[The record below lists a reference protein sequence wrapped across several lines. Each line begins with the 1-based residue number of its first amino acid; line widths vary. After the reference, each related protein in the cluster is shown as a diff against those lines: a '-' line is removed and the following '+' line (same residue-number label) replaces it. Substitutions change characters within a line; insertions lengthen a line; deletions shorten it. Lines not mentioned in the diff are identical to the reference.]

1 MSDKFMYK
9 GFTRR
14 DFLKTTVL
22 GGATIGATL
31 GLMPGISLAQSKKKG
46 VYTMKYDCYIGETAE
61 PAVLDNWF
69 LDEIVKRSNGQ
80 IAVQKFWS
88 GSLRRV
94 GQHMQAI
101 KDGISEISMI
111 SYGYYPSLVPIS
123 RGLEWYYRGCDN
135 ADTLLYVC
143 RDLYNKYPQLRDEW
157 EKRNNAQVLYFTNW
171 SYGPF
176 MMKKPFKTI
185 DELKGQRIRGYG
197 VGAETI
203 NRLGGQ
209 GMPVVAAEVYT
220 SLERGILDGVF
231 SFAFVTAEKSKLHE
245 QAPYVI
251 ETGAGAHAPTTVVMN
266 RTLWLSL
273 PDDLKEIIA
282 KAAKEVYDTKYTELY
297 TKLIA
302 DSMAVMVKAGA
313 KFSKLS
319 DAEIKKAISR
329 VQPAQINEW
338 VEKVAKPIGF
348 DGAAFQKDVDLLIKK
363 YQPGKLLNPWEVYKK
378 NYAK

>member
-1 MSDKFMYK
+1 MSINFIDKE
-9 GFTRR
+9 FTRR
-14 DFLKTTVL
+14 EFLRTTVV
-22 GGATIGATL
+22 GGATIGASLT
-31 GLMPGISLAQSKKKG
+31 LMPGITSAQSKKKG

-69 LDEIVKRSNGQ
+69 LDEIVKRSNGR
-80 IAVQKFWS
+80 IVVQKFWS
-88 GSLRRV
+88 SSLRKV
-94 GQHMQAI
+94 GQHMAAI
-101 KDGISEISMI
+101 KDGISEISLI

-123 RGLEWYYRGCDN
+123 RGLEWYYKGCDN

-143 RDLYNKYPQLRDEW
+143 RDIYNKYPQLRDEW
-157 EKRNNAQVLYFTNW
+157 EKKNNAQVLYFTNW

-185 DELKGQRIRGYG
+185 EELKGQRIRGYG
-197 VGAETI
+197 VGADTV

-245 QAPYVI
+245 QAPYII

-266 RTLWLSL
+266 RPLWLSL
-273 PDDLKEIIA
+273 PDDLKEVIA
-282 KAAKEVYDTKYTELY
+282 KVAKEVYDYKYTELY
-297 TKLIA
+297 TRLI
-302 DSMAVMVKAGA
+302 DESMAVMIKAGA
-313 KFSKLS
+313 KFSKIS
-319 DAEIKKAISR
+319 DAEIKKATSR
-329 VQPAQINEW
+329 VQPAQMNDW

-348 DGAAFQKDVDLLIKK
+348 DGAAFQKDIDLLIKK
-363 YQPGKLLNPWEVYKK
+363 YQPGKLMNPWEVYKK
-378 NYAK
+378 KYA

>member
-1 MSDKFMYK
+1 MSINFIDKE
-9 GFTRR
+9 FTRR
-14 DFLKTTVL
+14 DFLRTTVL

-31 GLMPGISLAQSKKKG
+31 TLMPGITFAQSKKKG

-61 PAVLDNWF
+61 PAVLDSWF
-69 LDEIVKRSNGQ
+69 LDEIVKRSNGR
-80 IAVQKFWS
+80 IVVQKFWS
-88 GSLRRV
+88 SSLRKV
-94 GQHMQAI
+94 GQHMAAI
-101 KDGISEISMI
+101 KDGISEISLI

-123 RGLEWYYRGCDN
+123 RGLEWYYKGCDN

-143 RDLYNKYPQLRDEW
+143 RDIYNKYPQLRDEW

-185 DELKGQRIRGYG
+185 EELKGQRIRGYG
-197 VGAETI
+197 VGADTI

-245 QAPYVI
+245 QAPYII

-266 RTLWLSL
+266 RPLWLSL
-273 PDDLKEIIA
+273 PDDLKEVIA
-282 KAAKEVYDTKYTELY
+282 KVAKEVYDYKYTELY
-297 TKLIA
+297 TRLIA
-302 DSMAVMVKAGA
+302 ESMAVMVKAGA
-313 KFSKLS
+313 KFSKIS
-319 DAEIKKAISR
+319 DAEIKKATSR
-329 VQPAQINEW
+329 VQPAQMNDW

-348 DGAAFQKDVDLLIKK
+348 DGAAFQKDIDKLIKK
-363 YQPGKLLNPWEVYKK
+363 YQPGKLMNPWEVYKK
-378 NYAK
+378 KYA